1 MKTSFQCLNIK
12 NKHCFHEGL
21 TFQETTKEVNIKKR
35 KKRVPSAKPVVKK
48 HLERTVNFSWSQI
61 LEDPR
66 SKINLKW
73 NFDYVINT
81 AFFSM
86 LTGQLDLRKVEDF
99 SENFVPVME
108 HGGGKIIPE
117 GLNKPGHLYTVS
129 RGKTGMIGI
138 FKLETQVFISY
149 Y

>member
-86 LTGQLDLRKVEDF
+86 LTGQLDLRKVEDWA
-99 SENFVPVME
+99 N
-108 HGGGKIIPE
+108 KIGVKI
-117 GLNKPGHLYTVS
+117 LLTAIDAV
-129 RGKTGMIGI
+129 RATRDAI
-138 FKLETQVFISY
+138 FGTQ
-149 Y
+149 